1 MRILTS
7 GQPPFVDVTLP
18 EGQDQPA
25 HARIEDWLAT
35 AIARGVLVDGDRLP
49 PEQDLARLFE
59 VSRMTLRQALA
70 ALESRELVTRR
81 RGRTGGTFVSRPR
94 IDVDL
99 TGLPGFT
106 EQMARAHKR
115 ASARVVRAEPV
126 AVSPEI
132 AEAIWLPQDAP
143 ALLLVRVRL
152 ADRQPLALEHTW
164 LPPERFPGLLDR
176 RLTGSLYN
184 LLAREYG
191 VAPHT
196 AQEWLEPVI
205 ADKEQAALLGV
216 EPGAALMS
224 ITRTSYDEQ
233 GVPVEHAVDL
243 YRADR
248 SRISLRTGIGQ
259 AIAARDVRPR

>member
-1 MRILTS
+1 MRILTAD
-7 GQPPFVDVTLP
+7 QAPFADAALP
-18 EGQDQPA
+18 EGDDQPA
-25 HARIEDWLAT
+25 HARIADWLAT
-35 AIARGVLVDGDRLP
+35 AIARGQLADGDRLP
-49 PEQDLARLFE
+49 SEQDLARVLG

-70 ALESRELVTRR
+70 ALESRELVSRR
-81 RGRTGGTFVSRPR
+81 RGRGGGTFVSRRR

-106 EQMARAHKR
+106 EQMARAQKR

-126 AVSPEI
+126 EVTHEI
-132 AEAIWLPQDAP
+132 AEALWLPQDAP

-152 ADRQPLALEHTW
+152 VDRQPLALEHTW
-164 LPPERFPGLLDR
+164 MPPERFPGLLER
-176 RLTGSLYN
+176 RLTGSLYK
-184 LLAREYG
+184 LLEREYG

-196 AQEWLEPVI
+196 AQEWLEPVV
-205 ADKEQAALLGV
+205 ADEEEATLLGV
-216 EPGAALMS
+216 QPGAALMR
-224 ITRTSYDEQ
+224 ITRTSYDEE

-259 AIAARDVRPR
+259 AVPGRAARPR